1 MRPVCEERREAA
13 RLEDLILRSDP
24 KGSRLE
30 GWRIALR
37 TRMKRETPAAFQT
50 AGVFLLYRKSAER
63 STIGTVII

>member
-30 GWRIALR
+30 DLILR
-37 TRMKRETPAAFQT
+37 SAAKPRVSKD
-50 AGVFLLYRKSAER
+50 GGSR
-63 STIGTVII
+63 SGHE